1 MRRHPLER
9 NRTEPGSGSPP
20 YVIPAMER
28 DLKLGSAGDSPA
40 PVGDP
45 PTGTAEACLV
55 NRLSLARA
63 VTPVPS
69 GGSPDGTGG
78 SPVLP
83 RAFTLLELLI
93 VLAIIGLLAA
103 LSLPALKN

>member
-1 MRRHPLER
+1 M
-9 NRTEPGSGSPP
+9 
-20 YVIPAMER
+20 
-28 DLKLGSAGDSPA
+28 GSAGDPPA

-45 PTGTAEACLV
+45 PTVTAEAYRV
-55 NRLSLARA
+55 NRPASLPCT

-83 RAFTLLELLI
+83 GECFSTTLWEWSPDIRAGRPVRSTSRRSPRGAGMLP
-93 VLAIIGLLAA
+93 VLAGWDVCPTRPLD
-103 LSLPALKN
+103 P